1 MYLEVEH
8 TARDEII
15 SESVLVEMILVK
27 HVVEDRTTLKES
39 RKSGECIRVFSL
51 AKRER
56 EYIRYM

>member
-15 SESVLVEMILVK
+15 SESLLVEMILVK

-39 RKSGECIRVFSL
+39 RKSGECIGVISL

>member
-15 SESVLVEMILVK
+15 SESALVEMILVK

-39 RKSGECIRVFSL
+39 RKSGECIRVISL